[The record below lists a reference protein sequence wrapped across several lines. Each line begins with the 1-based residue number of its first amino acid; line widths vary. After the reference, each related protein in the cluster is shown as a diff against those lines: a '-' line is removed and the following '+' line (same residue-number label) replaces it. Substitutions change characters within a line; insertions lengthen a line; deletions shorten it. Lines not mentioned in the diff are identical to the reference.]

1 MSTRIKLLISILVVK
16 EHQGTLQHQD
26 TLQQDTLQ
34 RQDTLQQD
42 TLQHGVKRV
51 LCCQYQLV
59 GVNLV
64 SVLTP
69 KVSEQCQNHLSC
81 QKVTN
86 YGIWNVESK
95 SVESGC
101 RIHIPTKQIKE
112 NKEK

>member
-1 MSTRIKLLISILVVK
+1 MSTRIKLLISILAVR
-16 EHQGTLQHQD
+16 EHQDTLQQQDTLQRQD

-69 KVSEQCQNHLSC
+69 LVSEQCQNSLRTFEAVRRSS
-81 QKVTN
+81 TM
-86 YGIWNVESK
+86 
-95 SVESGC
+95 ESGM
-101 RIHIPTKQIKE
+101 
-112 NKEK
+112 